1 MKTFFTLL
9 ALAFSLIGRAQINL
23 DTDSLTV
30 PKIKDYNRGT
40 YFVITPIIGNINATF
55 MPNMVRIIDAKN
67 FSSFNDIAAY
77 RMGFVFNKFKMEIN
91 LVSSLVASS
100 SFSSGAKNN
109 QNLEIKYS
117 FIYGGLSVGRVLVR
131 SRNSV
136 WSILGG
142 IGVFESSLL
151 LLQKTNTNFNF
162 NQLLTTP
169 PPGQSPLLKH
179 ISGCFEISIEHTY
192 RPKKATSF
200 GPSFALGVRR
210 GLSSRSWESEYLS
223 LQNAPTDR
231 VTQLFFNSSFMIS
244 NNRVRKPKQP

>member
-1 MKTFFTLL
+1 
-9 ALAFSLIGRAQINL
+9 
-23 DTDSLTV
+23 
-30 PKIKDYNRGT
+30 
-40 YFVITPIIGNINATF
+40 
-55 MPNMVRIIDAKN
+55 
-67 FSSFNDIAAY
+67 
-77 RMGFVFNKFKMEIN
+77 MGFVFNKFKMEIN

-162 NQLLTTP
+162 NQLLTTS

-179 ISGCFEISIEHTY
+179 ISGCFEISIEY
-192 RPKKATSF
+192 MSCPSLEGRVVILSDPMLATGASIVKTIAILQADWKPATIHVVCAIASTVGIEF
-200 GPSFALGVRR
+200 IERECGTNIKIWCGDIDDELTAKGYIVPGLGDA
-210 GLSSRSWESEYLS
+210 GDL
-223 LQNAPTDR
+223 A
-231 VTQLFFNSSFMIS
+231 
-244 NNRVRKPKQP
+244 